1 MECAYLPVLITL
13 AVSASAG
20 WWEPQVFREV
30 GLAFFA
36 ITVRFTLRNSW
47 W

>member
-20 WWEPQVFREV
+20 WWEPQVFRKV
-30 GLAFFA
+30 GLAVLA